1 MDQLIYFVPV
11 YVRTLMAP
19 DDTKE
24 DFFSQLVTFIT
35 RFPQQEDLVI
45 LVDFNAGVESDL
57 EALSNCLDHFG
68 VGKCK
73 ENGQRLL
80 ELCSYQTLS
89 IISTFFGV
97 TPHYR
102 VFWRHP
108 RSKHWHQMDLILT
121 RRTELK
127 NVLVT
132 GTYHSST
139 QCRLSRWP
147 KVSTKELMKESQGL
161 MSARQSTLNA
171 WLNLRHCSL
180 LPFVGHY
187 NRSSTAQWKNVKNAT
202 HSATLNAFGKG
213 KRTQQNDGYDS
224 SSTRLDNIT

>member
-1 MDQLIYFVPV
+1 MHV
-11 YVRTLMAP
+11 YVPTLVAP

-24 DFFSQLVTFIT
+24 DFFSQLDTFIT
-35 RFPQQEDLVI
+35 RFPQPEDLVI

-57 EALSNCLDHFG
+57 EAWPNCLGHFG

-89 IISTFFGV
+89 IITTSFGV

-121 RRTELK
+121 RRTQLK

-132 GTYHSST
+132 GTYHSADCDAD
-139 QCRLSRWP
+139 QRFQP
-147 KVSTKELMKESQGL
+147 K
-161 MSARQSTLNA
+161 
-171 WLNLRHCSL
+171 NLWRKVNDWCQQDKVL
-180 LPFVGHY
+180 WMLGWIKDTVLFFVRHY
-187 NRSSTAQWKNVKNAT
+187 NLSSTAQWKNVKNAT
-202 HSATLNAFGKG
+202 HSAALNAFGKG
-213 KRTQQNDGYDS
+213 KRTLQNDWYDS
-224 SSTRLDNIT
+224 RSTRLDNIT